1 MIRNLMINFLKTAS
15 KVKEKEV
22 KAVIFSFLFVV
33 VLMSAYYI
41 LRPVRDA
48 MASDW
53 TDAEVS
59 WLWTLNFFI
68 STAIVALY
76 GVMVSK
82 FRFRLLV
89 PTMYGIFA
97 ISFIIFYAL
106 GSVFEDRTVI
116 DKSFY
121 VWVSV
126 FSLFHISVFWTFM
139 SELFSKE
146 QSGRLFGII
155 AVGASVGGLIG
166 PSITAFFSVS
176 LGIDNL
182 MLIASMMLFIPIP
195 IIFYLQS
202 LKAKELNNEAL
213 DIPVSN
219 QSIGGNPLA
228 GFKIF
233 FSNPYLLSIGLFI
246 FLYTGIS
253 SFVYFELKNLLS
265 DFSRPERSV
274 IWAQMDLAVNILAI
288 STGLF
293 ATSRI
298 VTKFGMPV
306 TIAMVPIMICIGLLV
321 LAISPLLGVVVV
333 LQVIRRA
340 GNYAVTRPARE
351 MLFTLV
357 NQETRFKAKP
367 VIDIVAYR
375 GGDMLTAWLFTGLTQ
390 GLGLGLAAVAAVGA
404 GIASLWALSVFIL
417 ENGLSAMN
425 LNLKTYRIERPACNH
440 KVACRICLRHRN
452 TNQFNLSIN
461 FTNN

>member
-15 KVKEKEV
+15 KVKEKEI

-53 TDAEVS
+53 SDAEVS

-76 GVMVSK
+76 GSMVSK

-89 PTMYGIFA
+89 PAMYGIFA

-106 GSVFEDRTVI
+106 GSVFEDRTLI

-176 LGIDNL
+176 LGADNL
-182 MLIASMMLFIPIP
+182 MLIASMMLLIPIP

-202 LKAKELNNEAL
+202 LKSKELNNEVL
-213 DIPVSN
+213 DIPDSN

-228 GFKIF
+228 GFKMF

-293 ATSRI
+293 ATGRI
-298 VTKFGMPV
+298 VTKFGMTA

-321 LAISPLLGVVVV
+321 LAISPLLGVVMV
-333 LQVIRRA
+333 LQIIRRA

-375 GGDMLTAWLFTGLTQ
+375 GGDMLMAWMFTGLTQ

-404 GIASLWALSVFIL
+404 GIASLWALVGIYLGKWFDRYES
-417 ENGLSAMN
+417 
-425 LNLKTYRIERPACNH
+425 
-440 KVACRICLRHRN
+440 
-452 TNQFNLSIN
+452 
-461 FTNN
+461 

>member
-1 MIRNLMINFLKTAS
+1 MVIRNLMKRFLKSAS
-15 KVKEKEV
+15 MVKEQEV
-22 KAVIFSFLFVV
+22 RAVIFSFLFVV
-33 VLMSAYYI
+33 LLMSAYYI
-41 LRPVRDA
+41 LRPVRDS

-59 WLWTLNFFI
+59 WLWTMNFFI

-76 GVMVSK
+76 GIMVSK

-89 PTMYGIFA
+89 PAMYGIFA
-97 ISFIIFYAL
+97 VSFIIFYIL
-106 GSVFEDRTVI
+106 GSISEDRTLI
-116 DKSFY
+116 DKTFY

-126 FSLFHISVFWTFM
+126 FSLFNISIFWSFM

-176 LGIDNL
+176 LGTDKL
-182 MLIASMMLFIPIP
+182 MLIASMMLLIPIP
-195 IIFYLQS
+195 IIFHLQS
-202 LKAKELNNEAL
+202 LKVKDLNNEKL
-213 DIPVSN
+213 DSATIN
-219 QSIGGNPLA
+219 QSIGGNPFA
-228 GFKIF
+228 GFKMF

-293 ATSRI
+293 ATGRI
-298 VTKFGMPV
+298 VTKFGMPA
-306 TIAMVPIMICIGLLV
+306 TIAMVPVMICIGLLV
-321 LAISPLLGVVVV
+321 LAISPLLGVVVM
-333 LQVIRRA
+333 LQIIRRS

-357 NQETRFKAKP
+357 DQETRFKAKP

-375 GGDMLTAWLFTGLTQ
+375 GGDMLMAWLFTGLTQ
-390 GLGLGLAAVAAVGA
+390 GLGLGLAAVAGVGA
-404 GIASLWALSVFIL
+404 GIAALWSLVGIYLGRWFERDSTEL
-417 ENGLSAMN
+417 ED
-425 LNLKTYRIERPACNH
+425 
-440 KVACRICLRHRN
+440 
-452 TNQFNLSIN
+452 SI
-461 FTNN
+461 T

>member
-1 MIRNLMINFLKTAS
+1 MIMNLINKFLKTAS
-15 KVKEKEV
+15 RIEEREI

-59 WLWTLNFFI
+59 WLWTINFFI

-76 GVMVSK
+76 GLMVSK

-89 PTMYGIFA
+89 PVMYGIFA
-97 ISFIIFYAL
+97 GSFVIFYFLA
-106 GSVFEDRTVI
+106 SISDDRTII
-116 DKSFY
+116 DKAFY

-126 FSLFHISVFWTFM
+126 FSLFHISVFWSFM

-176 LGIDNL
+176 LGTDNL
-182 MLIASMMLFIPIP
+182 MLIASMMLLIPIP
-195 IIFYLQS
+195 IIFYLQT
-202 LKAKELNNEAL
+202 LKVTDLNNEEL
-213 DIPVSN
+213 DLTTPN
-219 QSIGGNPLA
+219 QSIGGSPFA
-228 GFKIF
+228 GFKMF

-265 DFSRPERSV
+265 DLSRSERSV

-288 STGLF
+288 SAGLF

-298 VTKFGMPV
+298 VTRFGMPL
-306 TIAMVPIMICIGLLV
+306 TIALVPVMICIGLLV
-321 LAISPLLGVVVV
+321 LAISPFLGVVVM
-333 LQVIRRA
+333 LQIIRRA

-357 NQETRFKAKP
+357 DQETRFKAKP

-375 GGDMLTAWLFTGLTQ
+375 GGDMLMAWLFTGLTQ
-390 GLGLGLAAVAAVGA
+390 GLGLGLAAVAAFGA
-404 GIASLWALSVFIL
+404 GMAALWSLVGIYLGRWFERDNTEPKDYVTSKNSTESVSYTHL
-417 ENGLSAMN
+417 TLP
-425 LNLKTYRIERPACNH
+425 T
-440 KVACRICLRHRN
+440 IC
-452 TNQFNLSIN
+452 SV
-461 FTNN
+461 

>member
-53 TDAEVS
+53 SDAEVS

-76 GVMVSK
+76 GSMVSK

-106 GSVFEDRTVI
+106 GSVFEDRTLI

-176 LGIDNL
+176 LGADNL
-182 MLIASMMLFIPIP
+182 MLIASMMLLIPIP

-202 LKAKELNNEAL
+202 LKSKELNNEVL
-213 DIPVSN
+213 DIPDSN

-228 GFKIF
+228 GFKMF

-265 DFSRPERSV
+265 DFSRSERSV

-293 ATSRI
+293 ATGRI
-298 VTKFGMPV
+298 VTKFGMPA

-321 LAISPLLGVVVV
+321 LAISPLLGVVMV
-333 LQVIRRA
+333 LQIIRRA

-375 GGDMLTAWLFTGLTQ
+375 GGDMLMAWLFTGLTQ
-390 GLGLGLAAVAAVGA
+390 GLGLGLASVAAVGA
-404 GIASLWALSVFIL
+404 GIASLWALVGIYLGKWFDRYES
-417 ENGLSAMN
+417 
-425 LNLKTYRIERPACNH
+425 
-440 KVACRICLRHRN
+440 
-452 TNQFNLSIN
+452 
-461 FTNN
+461 

>member
-1 MIRNLMINFLKTAS
+1 MNRFLKSAS
-15 KVKEKEV
+15 MVKEHEV
-22 KAVIFSFLFVV
+22 RAVIFSFLFVV
-33 VLMSAYYI
+33 LLMSAYYI

-59 WLWTLNFFI
+59 WLWTMNFFI

-76 GVMVSK
+76 GIMVSK

-97 ISFIIFYAL
+97 VSFVIFYTL
-106 GSVFEDRTVI
+106 GSISEDRTLI
-116 DKSFY
+116 DKAFY

-126 FSLFHISVFWTFM
+126 FSLFNISIFWSFM

-176 LGIDNL
+176 LGIYKL
-182 MLIASMMLFIPIP
+182 MLIASMMLLIPIP
-195 IIFYLQS
+195 IIFHLQS
-202 LKAKELNNEAL
+202 LMVKDLNNEKL
-213 DIPVSN
+213 DSATIN
-219 QSIGGNPLA
+219 QSIGGNPFA
-228 GFKIF
+228 GFKMF

-293 ATSRI
+293 ATGRI

-306 TIAMVPIMICIGLLV
+306 TIAMVPVMICIGLLV
-321 LAISPLLGVVVV
+321 LAISPLLGVVVM
-333 LQVIRRA
+333 LQIIRRS

-357 NQETRFKAKP
+357 DQETRFKAKP

-375 GGDMLTAWLFTGLTQ
+375 GGDMLMAWLFTGLTQ
-390 GLGLGLAAVAAVGA
+390 GLGLGLAAVAGVGA
-404 GIASLWALSVFIL
+404 GIAALWSLVGIYLGRWFERDSTEL
-417 ENGLSAMN
+417 ED
-425 LNLKTYRIERPACNH
+425 
-440 KVACRICLRHRN
+440 
-452 TNQFNLSIN
+452 SI
-461 FTNN
+461 T

>member
-1 MIRNLMINFLKTAS
+1 MIRNIILNFLKTAS
-15 KVKEKEV
+15 KIKKREV
-22 KAVIFSFLFVV
+22 EAVVFSFLIVV

-68 STAIVALY
+68 STIIVALY
-76 GVMVSK
+76 GIMVSK
-82 FRFRLLV
+82 FCFRLLV
-89 PTMYGIFA
+89 PAMYGIFA
-97 ISFIIFYAL
+97 GSFIIFYVL
-106 GSVFEDRTVI
+106 GSIYEDRILI
-116 DKSFY
+116 DKAFY

-126 FSLFHISVFWTFM
+126 FSLFHISVFWSFM

-146 QSGRLFGII
+146 QSSRLFGVI

-166 PSITAFFSVS
+166 PSITAIFSVS
-176 LGIDNL
+176 LGTDKL
-182 MLIASMMLFIPIP
+182 MLIASTMLLIPIP
-195 IIFYLQS
+195 IIFFLQS
-202 LKAKELNNEAL
+202 LKTKELNNEVL
-213 DIPVSN
+213 NTPISN

-228 GFKIF
+228 GFKMF
-233 FSNPYLLSIGLFI
+233 FSNPYLLSIGVFI
-246 FLYTGIS
+246 LLYTGIS

-293 ATSRI
+293 ATGRI
-298 VTKFGMPV
+298 VTRFGMPA
-306 TIAMVPIMICIGLLV
+306 TIAMVPIIICIGLLV
-321 LAISPLLGVVVV
+321 LAISPLLGVVMI
-333 LQVIRRA
+333 LQIVRRA

-375 GGDMLTAWLFTGLTQ
+375 GGDMITAWLFTGLTQ
-390 GLGLGLAAVAAVGA
+390 GLGLGLAAVAAIGA
-404 GIASLWALSVFIL
+404 GIAGLWTLVGIYLGRWFERDNDNFKNS
-417 ENGLSAMN
+417 
-425 LNLKTYRIERPACNH
+425 KT
-440 KVACRICLRHRN
+440 
-452 TNQFNLSIN
+452 
-461 FTNN
+461 

>member
-1 MIRNLMINFLKTAS
+1 MIKNLMINFLKTAS

-213 DIPVSN
+213 DIPISN

-404 GIASLWALSVFIL
+404 GIASLWALVGIYLGKWF
-417 ENGLSAMN
+417 
-425 LNLKTYRIERPACNH
+425 ERNE
-440 KVACRICLRHRN
+440 
-452 TNQFNLSIN
+452 S
-461 FTNN
+461 

>member
-1 MIRNLMINFLKTAS
+1 MNPINKFLKTAS
-15 KVKEKEV
+15 RIEEREI

-59 WLWTLNFFI
+59 WLWTINFFI

-76 GVMVSK
+76 GLMVSK

-89 PTMYGIFA
+89 PVMYGIFA
-97 ISFIIFYAL
+97 GSFVIFYFLA
-106 GSVFEDRTVI
+106 SISDDRTII
-116 DKSFY
+116 DKAFY

-126 FSLFHISVFWTFM
+126 FSLFHISVFWSFM

-176 LGIDNL
+176 LGTDNL
-182 MLIASMMLFIPIP
+182 MLIASMMLLIPIP
-195 IIFYLQS
+195 IIFYLQT
-202 LKAKELNNEAL
+202 LKVTDLNNEEL
-213 DIPVSN
+213 DLTTPN
-219 QSIGGNPLA
+219 QSIGGSPFA
-228 GFKIF
+228 GFKMF

-265 DFSRPERSV
+265 DLSRSERSV

-288 STGLF
+288 SAGLF

-298 VTKFGMPV
+298 VTRFGMPL
-306 TIAMVPIMICIGLLV
+306 TIALVPVMICIGLLV
-321 LAISPLLGVVVV
+321 LAISPFLGVVVM
-333 LQVIRRA
+333 LQIIRRA

-357 NQETRFKAKP
+357 DQETRFKAKP

-375 GGDMLTAWLFTGLTQ
+375 GGDMLMAWLFTGLTQ
-390 GLGLGLAAVAAVGA
+390 GLGLGLAAVAAFGA
-404 GIASLWALSVFIL
+404 GMAALWSLVGIYLGRWF
-417 ENGLSAMN
+417 
-425 LNLKTYRIERPACNH
+425 ERD
-440 KVACRICLRHRN
+440 N
-452 TNQFNLSIN
+452 TEPKDYVTSKNS
-461 FTNN
+461 TE

>member
-76 GVMVSK
+76 GSMVSK

-89 PTMYGIFA
+89 PAMYGIFA

-106 GSVFEDRTVI
+106 GSVFEDRTLI

-176 LGIDNL
+176 LGADNL
-182 MLIASMMLFIPIP
+182 MLIASMMLLIPIP

-202 LKAKELNNEAL
+202 LKSKELNNEVL
-213 DIPVSN
+213 DIPDSN

-228 GFKIF
+228 GFKMF

-265 DFSRPERSV
+265 DFSRSERSV

-293 ATSRI
+293 ATGRI
-298 VTKFGMPV
+298 VTKFGMPA

-321 LAISPLLGVVVV
+321 LAISPLLGVVMV
-333 LQVIRRA
+333 LQIIRRA

-390 GLGLGLAAVAAVGA
+390 GLGLGLASVAAVGA
-404 GIASLWALSVFIL
+404 GIASLWALVGIYLGKWFDRYES
-417 ENGLSAMN
+417 
-425 LNLKTYRIERPACNH
+425 
-440 KVACRICLRHRN
+440 
-452 TNQFNLSIN
+452 
-461 FTNN
+461 

>member
-1 MIRNLMINFLKTAS
+1 MIRNLMINFFKTAS
-15 KVKEKEV
+15 KVKEQEI

-76 GVMVSK
+76 GSMVSK

-106 GSVFEDRTVI
+106 GSVFEDRTLI

-176 LGIDNL
+176 LGADNL
-182 MLIASMMLFIPIP
+182 MLIASMMLLIPIP

-202 LKAKELNNEAL
+202 LKSKELNNEVL
-213 DIPVSN
+213 DIPDSN

-228 GFKIF
+228 GFKMF

-265 DFSRPERSV
+265 DFSRSERSV

-293 ATSRI
+293 ATGRI
-298 VTKFGMPV
+298 VTKFGMPA

-321 LAISPLLGVVVV
+321 LAISPLLGVVMV
-333 LQVIRRA
+333 LQIIRRA

-390 GLGLGLAAVAAVGA
+390 GLGLGLASVAAVGA
-404 GIASLWALSVFIL
+404 GIASLWALVGIYLGKWFDRYES
-417 ENGLSAMN
+417 
-425 LNLKTYRIERPACNH
+425 
-440 KVACRICLRHRN
+440 
-452 TNQFNLSIN
+452 
-461 FTNN
+461 

>member
-1 MIRNLMINFLKTAS
+1 MNLINKFLKTAS
-15 KVKEKEV
+15 RIEEREI

-59 WLWTLNFFI
+59 WLWTINFFI

-76 GVMVSK
+76 GLMVSK

-89 PTMYGIFA
+89 PVMYGIFA
-97 ISFIIFYAL
+97 GSFVIFYFLA
-106 GSVFEDRTVI
+106 SISDDRTII
-116 DKSFY
+116 DKAFY

-126 FSLFHISVFWTFM
+126 FSLFHISVFWSFM

-176 LGIDNL
+176 LGTDNL
-182 MLIASMMLFIPIP
+182 MLIASMMLLIPIP
-195 IIFYLQS
+195 IIFYLQT
-202 LKAKELNNEAL
+202 LKVTDLNNEEL
-213 DIPVSN
+213 DLTTPN
-219 QSIGGNPLA
+219 QSIGGSPFA
-228 GFKIF
+228 GFKMF
-233 FSNPYLLSIGLFI
+233 FSNPYLLLIGLFI

-265 DFSRPERSV
+265 DLSRSERSV

-288 STGLF
+288 SAGLF

-298 VTKFGMPV
+298 VTRFGMPL
-306 TIAMVPIMICIGLLV
+306 TIALVPVMICIGLLV
-321 LAISPLLGVVVV
+321 LAISPFLGVVVM
-333 LQVIRRA
+333 LQIIRRA

-357 NQETRFKAKP
+357 DQETRFKAKP

-375 GGDMLTAWLFTGLTQ
+375 GGDMLMAWLFTGLTQ
-390 GLGLGLAAVAAVGA
+390 GLGLGLAAVAAFGA
-404 GIASLWALSVFIL
+404 GMAALWSLVGIYLGRWF
-417 ENGLSAMN
+417 
-425 LNLKTYRIERPACNH
+425 ERD
-440 KVACRICLRHRN
+440 N
-452 TNQFNLSIN
+452 TEPKDYVTSKNS
-461 FTNN
+461 TE

>member
-1 MIRNLMINFLKTAS
+1 MINFLKTAS

-76 GVMVSK
+76 GVMISK

-97 ISFIIFYAL
+97 ISFVIFYAL

-146 QSGRLFGII
+146 QSARLFGII
-155 AVGASVGGLIG
+155 AVGASVGGLVG

-176 LGIDNL
+176 LGTDNL

-213 DIPVSN
+213 DIPISN

-228 GFKIF
+228 GFKMF

-293 ATSRI
+293 ATGRI
-298 VTKFGMPV
+298 VTKFGMPA

-321 LAISPLLGVVVV
+321 LAISPLLGVVMV

-404 GIASLWALSVFIL
+404 GIASLWAIVGIYLGKWF
-417 ENGLSAMN
+417 
-425 LNLKTYRIERPACNH
+425 ERNE
-440 KVACRICLRHRN
+440 
-452 TNQFNLSIN
+452 S
-461 FTNN
+461 

>member
-1 MIRNLMINFLKTAS
+1 MINFLKTAS

-53 TDAEVS
+53 TDSEVS

-106 GSVFEDRTVI
+106 GSIFEDRTVI

-182 MLIASMMLFIPIP
+182 MLIASMLLFIPIP

-213 DIPVSN
+213 DIPASN

-228 GFKIF
+228 GFKMF

-404 GIASLWALSVFIL
+404 GIASLWALVGIYLGKWF
-417 ENGLSAMN
+417 
-425 LNLKTYRIERPACNH
+425 ERNEP
-440 KVACRICLRHRN
+440 
-452 TNQFNLSIN
+452 
-461 FTNN
+461 